1 MMSSGKKE
9 TLSISL
15 PVEMI
20 DWLNS
25 SAKSQSLSSSSKAAR
40 CCINCVALGDVDT
53 IEENSSASTTQEF
66 DYRAINIELAT
77 EQIKWVD
84 SVCAKSEGSSQSKV
98 VRSVIKA
105 CMNAEKDVVFGVVR
119 CKSKV
124 TTCEGAQN
132 AVDLLTKRYGADGV
146 DVKEGIELL

>member
-1 MMSSGKKE
+1 MSSGKKQ

-15 PVEMI
+15 PAEMI

-25 SAKSQSLSSSSKAAR
+25 SAKSQSLSSPSKTAR
-40 CCINCVALGDVDT
+40 CCINCVAIGDVDM
-53 IEENSSASTTQEF
+53 IEDEDNTSVSQKF
-66 DYRAINIELAT
+66 DYRATNIELAT
-77 EQIKWVD
+77 QQIKWVD
-84 SVCAKSEGSSQSKV
+84 SICSKSDGSSQSKV

-105 CMNAEKDVVFGVVR
+105 CMNAEEDVVFGVVR

-132 AVDLLTKRYGADGV
+132 AVDLLTERYGENGV
-146 DVKEGIELL
+146 VVKEEIELL